1 LDLDWRACFAKS
13 GRGWTVEQPWGLS
26 GPEFLKIYW
35 IALGI
40 ALLFA
45 IGVRIRMRASRGGE
59 PARSL
64 DIDELAYLSGGPR
77 RVVEASITR
86 LIEAEALRSTRRG
99 TVGLIGKPKVVNAVD
114 RAVVEDAGRYSRR
127 TLNLMMAAVAQHES
141 VRAIATRLGELG
153 MLIEPATAKRHLR
166 VGILPMLVLFA
177 IGVVRWV
184 NGIAIGAPV
193 GWLTL
198 QLVVTGALAVLLIRS
213 GSIRRTAK
221 GDRALEEARSGGRS
235 HGVEMA
241 VGGVGGVVG
250 LVALGG
256 LSAHPDLTLRTAL
269 MAQTYSSASG
279 GGGGGYVSTGSS
291 CSSSSGSSCSGGG
304 SSCGGGGGCGGG
316 GS

>member
-1 LDLDWRACFAKS
+1 
-13 GRGWTVEQPWGLS
+13 VEQPWGLS

-35 IALGI
+35 IALGVS
-40 ALLFA
+40 ALFA
-45 IGVRIRMRASRGGE
+45 IGVRIRMRASGGSE
-59 PARSL
+59 PARAL
-64 DIDELAYLSGGPR
+64 DIDELAYLAGGPR

-127 TLNLMMAAVAQHES
+127 TLNLMMASVAQHQS

-153 MLIEPATAKRHLR
+153 MLIEPATAKRTLR
-166 VGILPMLVLFA
+166 VGVLPMVALFA

-184 NGIAIGAPV
+184 NGIAIGAPI

-198 QLVVTGALAVLLIRS
+198 QLVVTGALVALLARS

-221 GDRALEEARSGGRS
+221 GDRALEAARSGGRS
-235 HGVEMA
+235 QDVELA
-241 VGGVGGVVG
+241 VGGVVG

-269 MAQTYSSASG
+269 MAQAYSSAGSG
-279 GGGGGYVSTGSS
+279 ASSGGGYVWTGSS
-291 CSSSSGSSCSGGG
+291 CSSSSGSSCSSSSGSSCGSSSG